1 MNEPTIGV
9 ALVYLG
15 IVAAGVLLPA
25 PLIAFSARRGTA
37 VLVVTCIAIAL
48 VLMFIVVRILGDR
61 SSLSGGDL
69 KLFDNM
75 IGLVVISVAAAGWAT
90 HRKRRQNASASFMSL
105 LGTAVSMQIAALV
118 IFALMPNSC

>member
-15 IVAAGVLLPA
+15 MIAAGVLLPA
-25 PLIAFSARRGTA
+25 PLIAFSARRGTG
-37 VLVVTCIAIAL
+37 VLVATCISIAL
-48 VLMFIVVRILGDR
+48 LLIFIVVKTLGDR

-69 KLFDNM
+69 KLFDN
-75 IGLVVISVAAAGWAT
+75 IVGLVVISVAAAGWAT

-105 LGTAVSMQIAALV
+105 LGTAVSMQIASLV